1 MRYPESIKIFIF
13 FVSVLFQLSS
23 SAEVTQIEIMHRER
37 ISEENTAYSYEKIQ
51 GVIYFTLDPADPANA
66 GITDIEHAQTDEE
79 GKVAYSADFKLLVP
93 TGDIANETLLYM
105 VNNRGRGTTPPEISL
120 GHPLAEEGYTY
131 LVTGWIHELEQ
142 SPEIFR
148 IHPPF
153 VGNEARPIKGEVR
166 YEISVYSASND
177 VNITM
182 SDGHLAYEPS
192 DFGYDN
198 VSLTQRLYQTDPRIP
213 IDDSLFSLDV
223 NSSPNSDLKEIS
235 LNIRGG
241 FKPGYI
247 YELIYEAK
255 NPGLAGAGMAGIRD
269 IVSLIRYGGEAQ
281 IELGELTLPEIKYTI
296 AYGHSQSGR
305 LLRQFLYDGFNE
317 DVHSRKV
324 FDGVIPYGA
333 GGGRGMFNNRFAMP
347 TRTNGHHSNHLFP
360 MDLFPF
366 TYGPTTDPFT
376 GVTEGI
382 LSHAVSTGTVP
393 YIMHIQTS
401 NEYWLRGGSL
411 PHTDPTG
418 TFDAVVPEKVRF
430 YTIGGSPH
438 SSSNGLPRQ
447 TKAYQLT
454 SNPNL
459 WNPILFSLISKMN
472 DWIVDDLDPPP
483 SKYPRIENHSLVASH
498 LSGDIN
504 PSAWRPLNFV
514 THPTSSYT
522 PSYNYY
528 GARWA
533 DESIIDS
540 HPTSPRG
547 FYKAMVPSVN
557 SDNNDLSLSTILPP
571 TVEVPLAT
579 YTGWNLRTSEMG
591 AENSLARLTGGYIP
605 YARDDESA
613 AANNDRR
620 KSLASLYRTFD
631 DYLQK
636 YEIATDALINDRY
649 LLPGFKSAYMDI
661 ARAMESIFD

>member
-1 MRYPESIKIFIF
+1 MFYPKFIKTIIFGI
-13 FVSVLFQLSS
+13 SVLFQLGSQ
-23 SAEVTQIEIMHRER
+23 AEISRIEILQREQLET
-37 ISEENTAYSYEKIQ
+37 SALNYSYEKIQ
-51 GVIYFTLDPADPANA
+51 GVIYFTLDPIDSANA
-66 GITDIEHAQTDEE
+66 RITDIEHAQTNEE
-79 GKVAYSADFKLLVP
+79 GKVPYSADFKLLVP
-93 TGDIANETLLYM
+93 TSDIANETLLYM

-120 GHPLAEEGYTY
+120 SHPLAREGYTY

-142 SPEIFR
+142 SEEILR
-148 IHPPF
+148 LLAPP
-153 VGNEARPIKGEVR
+153 VGNEIRPITGEVR

-198 VSLTQRLYQTDPRIP
+198 VSLTQRLYQTDPRVP
-213 IDDSLFSLDV
+213 IDDARFSLKV
-223 NSSPNSDLKEIS
+223 NNSPNSDLKEIT
-235 LNIRGG
+235 LNLIGG

-269 IVSLIRYGGEAQ
+269 IVSLIRHDDDARIDLER
-281 IELGELTLPEIKYTI
+281 LKLPDIKYTI

-317 DVHSRKV
+317 DTHGRKV

-366 TYGPTTDPFT
+366 TYGLTTDPFT
-376 GVTEGI
+376 GVTDGI
-382 LSHAVSTGTVP
+382 LSRAVSTGTVP

-418 TFDAVVPEKVRF
+418 KFDAVIPEEVRF

-438 SSSNGLPRQ
+438 SSGNGLPRR
-447 TKAYQLT
+447 TKTFQLT
-454 SNPNL
+454 SNPNM

-472 DWIVDDLDPPP
+472 DWIVRDLDPPT
-483 SKYPRIENHSLVASH
+483 SKYPKIGNNSLVASH
-498 LSGDIN
+498 LFGDIN
-504 PSAWRPLNFV
+504 ISAWRPLSFV
-514 THPTSSYT
+514 KHPASSYT

-528 GARWA
+528 GPRWA

-540 HPTSPRG
+540 HPTSARG
-547 FYKAMVPSVN
+547 HYNAMVPSVN
-557 SDNNDLSLSTILPP
+557 SDNNDLSSSTILPP

-579 YTGWNLRTSEMG
+579 YTGWNLRTKDMG
-591 AENSLARLTGGYIP
+591 AENSLARLAGGFIP
-605 YARDDESA
+605 YARDDASA
-613 AANNDRR
+613 AADNDKR
-620 KSLASLYRTFD
+620 KSIASLYSSFE

-636 YEIATDALINDRY
+636 YESATDNLIKDGY
-649 LLPGFKSAYMDI
+649 LLSEFKPAYMKI
-661 ARAMESIFD
+661 AEAMKILFE

>member
-1 MRYPESIKIFIF
+1 MFCSKSIKILALCSSI
-13 FVSVLFQLSS
+13 LFDFSS
-23 SAEVTQIEIMHRER
+23 HAEVSRIEILQREQ
-37 ISEENTAYSYEKIQ
+37 ISSENVDYSYEKIQ
-51 GVIYFTLDPADPANA
+51 GVIYFTLDPTDSANA
-66 GITDIEHAQTDEE
+66 GVTDIKHAQINEE
-79 GKVAYSADFKLLVP
+79 GKVTYSADFKLLVP
-93 TGDIANETLLYM
+93 TSDIANETLLYM
-105 VNNRGRGTTPPEISL
+105 VNNRGRGTTPPETSL
-120 GHPLAEEGYTY
+120 DHPLSEKGYTY

-142 SPEIFR
+142 SLAILR
-148 IHPPF
+148 LHAPP
-153 VGNEARPIKGEVR
+153 VGNEARPIKGDVR
-166 YEISVYSASND
+166 YEISVYSATND

-192 DFGYDN
+192 RFGYDN

-213 IDDSLFSLDV
+213 IDDSQFSLKV
-223 NSSPNSDLKEIS
+223 NDSPNSDLKEIS

-255 NPGLAGAGMAGIRD
+255 NPGLAGAGMTGIRD

-281 IELGELTLPEIKYTI
+281 TEVGELKLPEIKYTI

-305 LLRQFLYDGFNE
+305 LLRQFVYDGFNE
-317 DVHSRKV
+317 DVHGRRV

-360 MDLFPF
+360 LDLFPF
-366 TYGPTTDPFT
+366 TYGPATDPFT

-382 LSHAVSTGTVP
+382 LSRAVSTGTVP

-418 TFDAVVPEKVRF
+418 TVDAVIPEEVRF

-438 SSSNGLPRQ
+438 SSSNGLPRR
-447 TKAYQLT
+447 TKTFQLT
-454 SNPNL
+454 SNPNM
-459 WNPILFSLISKMN
+459 WDPILFSLISKMD

-483 SKYPRIENHSLVASH
+483 SKYPKIGNNSLVVSH

-504 PSAWRPLNFV
+504 LSAWRPLSFII
-514 THPTSSYT
+514 HPASSYT

-528 GARWA
+528 GDRWS

-540 HPTSPRG
+540 HPTSARG
-547 FYKAMVPSVN
+547 DYKAMVPSVDSN
-557 SDNNDLSLSTILPP
+557 NNDLSLSTILPP

-579 YTGWNLRTSEMG
+579 YTGWNLRTTEMG

-605 YARDDESA
+605 FARDDASA

-620 KSLASLYRTFD
+620 ISIASLYSTFEE
-631 DYLQK
+631 YLQK
-636 YEIATDALINDRY
+636 YEAATDSLIRDGY
-649 LLPGFKSAYMDI
+649 LLPGFKPVYMDI
-661 ARAMESIFD
+661 ARAMEDTFE